1 LVPIG
6 ASDAC
11 DGREARPYNLSFV
24 NIALERSPL
33 STGGGDEMMVILI
46 GSAVSG
52 LVLGATDRI
61 DFILG
66 ASSIAVMVAAVL
78 FVRVDIDLGFAALAA
93 TLLNG
98 GFLMGMAITRL
109 FPRLYARVRE
119 NS

>member
-1 LVPIG
+1 
-6 ASDAC
+6 
-11 DGREARPYNLSFV
+11 
-24 NIALERSPL
+24 
-33 STGGGDEMMVILI
+33 MMVILT

-66 ASSIAVMVAAVL
+66 ASFIAVMVAAVL

-98 GFLMGMAITRL
+98 GFLIGMAITRL
-109 FPRLYARVRE
+109 FPRLCARVRE